1 MAPAVFTIQL
11 KEINANFRIDK
22 RWNILKVSPIKHL
35 FILKTL
41 LSSYFLGEKPFWT
54 MFSHLFLLAHVP
66 PTLIQAR
73 CYFLRKPYL
82 IHQTLPRLQPSLIMF
97 IIVLFHSTL

>member
-54 MFSHLFLLAHVP
+54 MFSHLFLLAPCTSNSHSGQMLLPQKALPDP
-66 PTLIQAR
+66 PN
-73 CYFLRKPYL
+73 
-82 IHQTLPRLQPSLIMF
+82 SS
-97 IIVLFHSTL
+97 STPTKSNYVHHCAIS